1 MNNMPKFVIFDTQYW
16 IVVARGDDADK
27 LLSMYHGKDYQ
38 IAKTKPLDER
48 EEW

>member
-1 MNNMPKFVIFDTQYW
+1 MTTNE
-16 IVVARGDDADK
+16 